1 MKKYTLLF
9 LVLLNTQA
17 AAQILFSL
25 ETYPYRDYGT
35 RLNRDAYKQ
44 ITAEDVANYN
54 QCIVELEAKIIKEAG
69 GNPNKLSILL
79 KKKDLNTCT
88 QISEKLDKLDREVG
102 NKVNKDSM
110 EAVRKEQQVYK
121 KQQSE
126 MNKDIQ
132 DQIDA
137 INKQNQKET
146 DASPRLFIGKREIVG
161 GGPTGLMYKDNKSP
175 VQPQDL
181 SKMVEK

>member
-9 LVLLNTQA
+9 LVLLSTQA
-17 AAQILFSL
+17 AAQIFFPRA
-25 ETYPYRDYGT
+25 TYPYQGPYNP
-35 RLNRDAYKQ
+35 LYHDAYKQ
-44 ITAEDVANYN
+44 ITAEDVAKYN
-54 QCIVELEAKIIKEAG
+54 QCLDEQEAEIIKEAG
-69 GNPNKLSILL
+69 GNPAKLSGLL
-79 KKKDLNTCT
+79 KKKGANPCT
-88 QISEKLDKLDREVG
+88 QISEKLNKIASEAG
-102 NKVNKDSM
+102 NKVNKDGR
-110 EAVRKEQQVYK
+110 EAVRKEQQAHK